1 MRPSPSAA
9 REFIAKWK
17 NVELTESAAAQ
28 SQFIDLCRLLDEPTP
43 SEADPKGTWYAF
55 EKGALKTGGGD
66 GWADV
71 WKRGCFAWE
80 YKGRGKNRCRVR
92 STSAIRHCP

>member
-1 MRPSPSAA
+1 MVGVAGFEPATPSSRTRVTPYQTVKS
-9 REFIAKWK
+9 RD
-17 NVELTESAAAQ
+17 VELTESAAAQ
-28 SQFIDLCRLLDEPTP
+28 SQFIDLCRLLDEPSP
-43 SEADPKGTWYAF
+43 AEADPKGTWYAF

-80 YKGRGKNRCRVR
+80 YKG
-92 STSAIRHCP
+92 